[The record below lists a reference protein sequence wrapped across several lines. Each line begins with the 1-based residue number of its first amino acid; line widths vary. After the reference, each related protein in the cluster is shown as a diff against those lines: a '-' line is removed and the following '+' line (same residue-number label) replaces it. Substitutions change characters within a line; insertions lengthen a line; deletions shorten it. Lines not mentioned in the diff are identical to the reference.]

1 MASVRQAGLER
12 PGMISTMQQPN
23 PVKVLL
29 VEDSPMLAERLGELV
44 AQIPGVDIVATVDD
58 EQRAV
63 DEIRAQ
69 AIDAVILDLQLKRGT
84 GFGVLRKI
92 ANLPTRP
99 IVIIYTNYALPEY
112 RRQAEA
118 MGVSYFLDKS
128 RDYDRLSDVLREIG
142 QQAA

>member
-1 MASVRQAGLER
+1 MWPVQQAGNELS
-12 PGMISTMQQPN
+12 STSAMRRPN
-23 PVKVLL
+23 PLKVLL
-29 VEDSPMLAERLGELV
+29 VEDSHIVADRLRELV
-44 AQIPGVDIVATVDD
+44 AQIPGVDIVDTVDD
-58 EQRAV
+58 EQSAV
-63 DEIRAQ
+63 DSIRSEAV
-69 AIDAVILDLQLKRGT
+69 DAVILDLQLKRGT

-92 ANLPTRP
+92 ASLPARP
-99 IVIIYTNYALPEY
+99 IIIIYTNYALPEY